1 MVFLMPF
8 KSVIFADTMSVSRVL
23 LMFMSLCIGVASCV
37 KDPDASLHSA
47 PEIIGTTVSL
57 DGTNLDLRC
66 KVSRADNI
74 KGCGFYFGN
83 SENDMERLEVE
94 SISGNEFSTM
104 IPGLACGEYYCRSF
118 VSSGGDDR
126 LSEVQRIEIEQRM
139 PVLSINSLTI
149 RNGTALVFDYS
160 VEDVFS
166 GEMIICGLC
175 WSLSPSPTF
184 DLTTKT
190 MDGSEYGD
198 RTVSVEGLTIGQ
210 TYYFR
215 AYAVNAK
222 GTAYSKEMEVV
233 IPMPFED
240 KTLADWMLANWDKD
254 SDGLISFE
262 EAALVTKIDIRSDD
276 VKSLKGLEYLPNLDT
291 VRCRGLSCGP
301 EGGSG
306 ALASVDLGANHH
318 VTCLDL
324 SNNHIESLTL
334 SGTSRLLSLVL
345 SGNVELKT
353 ETLTYSL
360 ASLRDLR
367 SLDVTGCR
375 NLAPDLSLFPSLEE
389 FHYDSRSG
397 IKDNEKLFRQKSD
410 LRRLY
415 VGDALKDGDKIY
427 LLSDLEVLD
436 CAGSP
441 VHSLNLRYNVK
452 LRSLNLDGCDEI
464 SCLDLNTNPE
474 LSELHCMCKGLS
486 RLELLEGHEIDGI
499 NVNLGQHRHIPESVE
514 IVYTPRIEDKVFKRF
529 ILDHYDFNYDSF
541 VSLAEAAEVES
552 MNIPSGEYSGIAS
565 LYGLGMFTALKSL
578 DVSDQTL
585 LTEMNLSKN
594 GALTVLVCDN
604 TSLKALDL
612 SVCPALVSLYAQNTS
627 LESLDLSRNPALKEA
642 YLSNSPIKTLYLTA
656 AQKSSLSLVCD
667 PDTEI
672 IVVE

>member
-74 KGCGFYFGN
+74 KGCGFYFGS
-83 SENDMERLEVE
+83 SENAMELLEVE
-94 SISGNEFSTM
+94 SLSGNEFSTT
-104 IPGLACGEYYCRSF
+104 ISGLACGEYYCRSF
-118 VSSGGDDR
+118 VSSGDADR
-126 LSEVQRIEIEQRM
+126 LSEIQRIEIEQRM

-222 GTAYSKEMEVV
+222 GTAYSQEMEVV
-233 IPMPFED
+233 IPVPFED

-306 ALASVDLGANHH
+306 TLASVDLGANHH

-324 SNNHIESLTL
+324 SNNHIESMIL
-334 SGTSRLLSLVL
+334 SGTSSLSSLVL
-345 SGNVELKT
+345 SGNVELKM
-353 ETLTYSL
+353 ETLTCSL
-360 ASLRDLR
+360 VSLRDLR
-367 SLDVTGCR
+367 SLDITGCR

-441 VHSLNLRYNVK
+441 VHFLNLRYNVK
-452 LRSLNLDGCDEI
+452 LRSLNLDGCDGI

-541 VSLAEAAEVES
+541 VSLAEVAEVES
-552 MNIPSGEYSGIAS
+552 MNIPSWEYSGIVS
-565 LYGLGMFTALKSL
+565 LYGLGMFAALKSL

-585 LTEMNLSKN
+585 LTEINLSKN
-594 GALTVLVCDN
+594 VALTVLVCDN
-604 TSLKALDL
+604 TFLKALDL
-612 SVCPALVSLYAQNTS
+612 SDCPALVSLYAQNTS

-642 YLSNSPIKTLYLTA
+642 YLSNSPIKTLYLTV

-667 PDTEI
+667 PDTQ
-672 IVVE
+672 IVIVD

>member
-1 MVFLMPF
+1 
-8 KSVIFADTMSVSRVL
+8 MSVSRVL

-57 DGTNLDLRC
+57 DGTNLYLRC

-74 KGCGFYFGN
+74 KGCGFYFGS
-83 SENDMERLEVE
+83 SENAMERLEVE
-94 SISGNEFSTM
+94 SLSGNEFSTT
-104 IPGLACGEYYCRSF
+104 ISGLACGEYYCRSF
-118 VSSGGDDR
+118 VSSGDADR
-126 LSEVQRIEIEQRM
+126 LSEIQRIEIEQRM

-306 ALASVDLGANHH
+306 TLASVDLGANHH

-324 SNNHIESLTL
+324 SNNHIESMIL
-334 SGTSRLLSLVL
+334 SGTSSLSSLVL

-360 ASLRDLR
+360 VSLRDLR
-367 SLDVTGCR
+367 SLDITGCR
-375 NLAPDLSLFPSLEE
+375 NLTPDLSLFPSLEE
-389 FHYDSRSG
+389 FRYDSRSG

-415 VGDALKDGDKIY
+415 AGDALKDGDKIY

-441 VHSLNLRYNVK
+441 VHTLNLRYNVK
-452 LRSLNLDGCDEI
+452 LRSLNLDGCDGI
-464 SCLDLNTNPE
+464 SFLDLNTNPE

-642 YLSNSPIKTLYLTA
+642 YLSNSPIKTLYLTV
-656 AQKSSLSLVCD
+656 AQKSSLSQVCD
-667 PDTEI
+667 PDTQ
-672 IVVE
+672 IVIVD

>member
-74 KGCGFYFGN
+74 KGCGFYFGS
-83 SENDMERLEVE
+83 SENAMERLEVE
-94 SISGNEFSTM
+94 SLSGNEFSTT
-104 IPGLACGEYYCRSF
+104 ISGLACGEYYCRSF
-118 VSSGGDDR
+118 VSSGDADR
-126 LSEVQRIEIEQRM
+126 LSEIQRIEIEQRM
-139 PVLSINSLTI
+139 PVLSINSLCV
-149 RNGTALVFDYS
+149 RNGTAVVFDYS

-222 GTAYSKEMEVV
+222 GTAYSQEMEVV

-306 ALASVDLGANHH
+306 TLASIDLGANDH

-334 SGTSRLLSLVL
+334 SGASRLTSLVL

-353 ETLTYSL
+353 EALTYSL
-360 ASLRDLR
+360 ASLQDLR
-367 SLDVTGCR
+367 SLDITGCR

-397 IKDNEKLFRQKSD
+397 IKDNEKLFRQKSG
-410 LRRLY
+410 LRCLY
-415 VGDALKDGDKIY
+415 AGDALKDGDKIY
-427 LLSDLEVLD
+427 LLSDLELLD

-441 VHSLNLRYNVK
+441 IRSLNLRYNVK
-452 LRSLNLDGCDEI
+452 LRTLDLDGCDDL
-464 SCLDLNTNPE
+464 SFLDLNTNPK
-474 LSELHCMCKGLS
+474 LSELHCLCKSLK

-514 IVYTPRIEDKVFKRF
+514 IVYTPRIEDMVFKRF
-529 ILDHYDFNYDSF
+529 ILDNYDFNYDSF

-552 MNIPSGEYSGIAS
+552 MNIPSDEYSGIAS
-565 LYGLGMFTALKSL
+565 LYGIGMFTSLKGL
-578 DVSDQTL
+578 DVSSQGL
-585 LTEMNLSKN
+585 LTELDLSRQVS
-594 GALTVLVCDN
+594 LTVLVCDN
-604 TSLKALDL
+604 TSVKTLDL
-612 SVCPALVSLYAQNTS
+612 RDCPVLVSLYAQNTS
-627 LESLDLSRNPALKEA
+627 LVSLDLSHNPALKEA
-642 YLSNSPIKTLYLTA
+642 YLSGSPIKTLYLTA
-656 AQKSSLSLVCD
+656 AQKATLRLICD
-667 PDTEI
+667 PDTQVV
-672 IVVE
+672 IVD

>member
-74 KGCGFYFGN
+74 KGCGFYFGS
-83 SENDMERLEVE
+83 SENAMERLEVE
-94 SISGNEFSTM
+94 SLSGNEFSTT
-104 IPGLACGEYYCRSF
+104 ISGLACGEYYCRSF
-118 VSSGGDDR
+118 VSSGDADR
-126 LSEVQRIEIEQRM
+126 LSEIQRIEIEQRM

-222 GTAYSKEMEVV
+222 GTAYSQEMEVV

-306 ALASVDLGANHH
+306 VLSSVDLGSNHH

-324 SNNHIESLTL
+324 SNNHIESMTL
-334 SGTSRLLSLVL
+334 SGTSRLSSLVL

-353 ETLTYSL
+353 EALTYSL
-360 ASLRDLR
+360 ASLRELR
-367 SLDVTGCR
+367 SLDITACR

-389 FHYDSRSG
+389 FRYDSRSG

-415 VGDALKDGDKIY
+415 AGDAIKDGDKIY

-436 CAGSP
+436 CAGSQM
-441 VHSLNLRYNVK
+441 HSLNLRYNVK
-452 LRSLNLDGCDEI
+452 LRSLDLDGCDEI
-464 SCLDLNTNPE
+464 SFLDLNTNPE
-474 LSELHCMCKGLS
+474 LSELHCICKDLS

-499 NVNLGQHRHIPESVE
+499 NINLVQHRYIPEFVE

-552 MNIPSGEYSGIAS
+552 MNIPAEEYSGIVS
-565 LYGLGMFTALKSL
+565 LYGIGMFTALESL
-578 DVSDQTL
+578 DVSDQTM
-585 LTEMNLSKN
+585 LTELNLSKK
-594 GALTVLVCDN
+594 ASLTVLVCDN
-604 TSLKALDL
+604 TSLKNLDL
-612 SVCPALVSLYAQNTS
+612 HECSALVSLYAQNTS
-627 LESLDLSRNPALKEA
+627 LESLDLSHNPALKEA
-642 YLSNSPIKTLYLTA
+642 YLSCSPIKTLYLTA
-656 AQKSSLSLVCD
+656 AQKSTIDLVCD
-667 PDTEI
+667 PGTEV

>member
-57 DGTNLDLRC
+57 DGTNLYLRC

-74 KGCGFYFGN
+74 KGCGFYFGS
-83 SENDMERLEVE
+83 SENAMERLEVE
-94 SISGNEFSTM
+94 SLSGNEFSTT
-104 IPGLACGEYYCRSF
+104 ISGLACGEYYCRSF
-118 VSSGGDDR
+118 VSSGDADR
-126 LSEVQRIEIEQRM
+126 LSEIQRIEIEQRM

-306 ALASVDLGANHH
+306 TLASVDFGANHH

-324 SNNHIESLTL
+324 SNNHIESMIL
-334 SGTSRLLSLVL
+334 SGTSSLSSLVL

-360 ASLRDLR
+360 VSLRDLR
-367 SLDVTGCR
+367 SLDITGCR
-375 NLAPDLSLFPSLEE
+375 NLTPDLSLFPSLEE
-389 FHYDSRSG
+389 FRYDSRSG

-415 VGDALKDGDKIY
+415 AGDALKDGDKIY

-441 VHSLNLRYNVK
+441 VHTLNLRYNVK
-452 LRSLNLDGCDEI
+452 LRSLNLDGCDGI
-464 SCLDLNTNPE
+464 SFLDLNTNPE

>member
-104 IPGLACGEYYCRSF
+104 IPGLACGEYFCRSF
-118 VSSGGDDR
+118 VSGGDDNR
-126 LSEVQRIEIEQRM
+126 LSEIHRIDIEQRM
-139 PVLSINSLTI
+139 PVLSINSLCV

-222 GTAYSKEMEVV
+222 GTAYSQEMEVV
-233 IPMPFED
+233 IPIPFED

-306 ALASVDLGANHH
+306 TLASIDLGANDH

-334 SGTSRLLSLVL
+334 SGASRLTSLVL

-353 ETLTYSL
+353 EALTYSL

-367 SLDVTGCR
+367 SLDITGCR

-397 IKDNEKLFRQKSD
+397 IKDNEKLFRQKSG
-410 LRRLY
+410 LRCLY
-415 VGDALKDGDKIY
+415 AGDALKDGDKIY
-427 LLSDLEVLD
+427 LLSDLELLD

-441 VHSLNLRYNVK
+441 IRSLNLRYNVK
-452 LRSLNLDGCDEI
+452 LRTLDLDGCDDL
-464 SCLDLNTNPE
+464 SFLDLNTNPK
-474 LSELHCMCKGLS
+474 LSELHCLCKSLK

-514 IVYTPRIEDKVFKRF
+514 IVYTPRIEDMVFKRF
-529 ILDHYDFNYDSF
+529 ILDNYDFNYDSF

-552 MNIPSGEYSGIAS
+552 MNIPAEEYSRIVS

-578 DVSDQTL
+578 DVSGQTL
-585 LTEMNLSKN
+585 LTEINLSKN
-594 GALTVLVCDN
+594 VALTVLVCDN

-612 SVCPALVSLYAQNTS
+612 SDCPALVSLYAQNTS
-627 LESLDLSRNPALKEA
+627 LVSLDLSHNPALKEA
-642 YLSNSPIKTLYLTA
+642 YLSGSPIKTLYLTA
-656 AQKSSLSLVCD
+656 AQKSTIDLVCD
-667 PDTEI
+667 PGTEV

>member
-83 SENDMERLEVE
+83 SENAMERLEVE

-166 GEMIICGLC
+166 GEMVICGLC

-190 MDGSEYGD
+190 MDGSDYGE

-222 GTAYSKEMEVV
+222 GTAYSQEMEVV

-254 SDGLISFE
+254 SDGLISYE
-262 EAALVTKIDIRSDD
+262 EAALVTKIDIISDD

-306 ALASVDLGANHH
+306 TLASIDIGANDH

-334 SGTSRLLSLVL
+334 SGASRLTSLVL

-353 ETLTYSL
+353 EALTYSL

-367 SLDVTGCR
+367 SLDITGCR
-375 NLAPDLSLFPSLEE
+375 NLTPDLSLFPSLEE

-441 VHSLNLRYNVK
+441 VHSLNLRYNAK
-452 LRSLNLDGCDEI
+452 LRFLNLDGCDEI

-499 NVNLGQHRHIPESVE
+499 NVNLGQHRYIPESVE

-552 MNIPSGEYSGIAS
+552 MNIPSDEYSGIAS
-565 LYGLGMFTALKSL
+565 LYGIGMFTSLKGL
-578 DVSDQTL
+578 DVSSQGL
-585 LTEMNLSKN
+585 LTELDLSKQVS
-594 GALTVLVCDN
+594 LTVLVCDN
-604 TSLKALDL
+604 TSVKTLDL
-612 SVCPALVSLYAQNTS
+612 RDCPVLVSLYAQNTS
-627 LESLDLSRNPALKEA
+627 LVSLDLSHNPALKEA
-642 YLSNSPIKTLYLTA
+642 YLSGSPIKTLYLTA
-656 AQKSSLSLVCD
+656 AQKANLRLICD
-667 PDTEI
+667 PDTQVV
-672 IVVE
+672 IVD

>member
-1 MVFLMPF
+1 
-8 KSVIFADTMSVSRVL
+8 MSVSRVF
-23 LMFMSLCIGVASCV
+23 LMFMSLCVGLASCV

-57 DGTNLDLRC
+57 DGANLDLRC

-74 KGCGFYFGN
+74 KGCGFYFGS
-83 SENDMERLEVE
+83 SENAMERLDVE
-94 SISGNEFSTM
+94 SLSGNEFSTT

-118 VSSGGDDR
+118 VSGGGDDR

-642 YLSNSPIKTLYLTA
+642 YLSNSPIKTLYLTV

-667 PDTEI
+667 PDTQ
-672 IVVE
+672 IVIVD

>member
-83 SENDMERLEVE
+83 SENAMERLEVE

-166 GEMIICGLC
+166 GEMVICGLC

-190 MDGSEYGD
+190 MDGSDYGE

-222 GTAYSKEMEVV
+222 GTAYSQEMEVV

-254 SDGLISFE
+254 SDGLISYE
-262 EAALVTKIDIRSDD
+262 EAALVTKIDIISDD

-306 ALASVDLGANHH
+306 TLASIDIGVNDH
-318 VTCLDL
+318 VTSLDL

-334 SGTSRLLSLVL
+334 SGASRLTSLVL

-353 ETLTYSL
+353 EALTYSL

-367 SLDVTGCR
+367 SLDITGCR

-397 IKDNEKLFRQKSD
+397 IKDNEKLFRQKSG

-415 VGDALKDGDKIY
+415 AGDALKDGDKIY
-427 LLSDLEVLD
+427 LLSDLELLD

-441 VHSLNLRYNVK
+441 IRSLNLRYNVK
-452 LRSLNLDGCDEI
+452 LRTLDLDGCDDL
-464 SCLDLNTNPE
+464 SFLDLNTNPK
-474 LSELHCMCKGLS
+474 LSELHCLCKSLM

-529 ILDHYDFNYDSF
+529 ILNNYDFNYDSF

-552 MNIPSGEYSGIAS
+552 MNIPPDEYSGIAS
-565 LYGLGMFTALKSL
+565 LYGIGMFTSLKGL
-578 DVSDQTL
+578 NVSSQGL
-585 LTEMNLSKN
+585 LTELDLSRQVS
-594 GALTVLVCDN
+594 LTVLVCDN
-604 TSLKALDL
+604 TSVKTLDL
-612 SVCPALVSLYAQNTS
+612 RDCPVLVSLYAQNTS

-642 YLSNSPIKTLYLTA
+642 YLSGSPIKTLYLTA
-656 AQKSSLSLVCD
+656 AQKANLRLICD
-667 PDTEI
+667 PDTQVV
-672 IVVE
+672 IVD

>member
-57 DGTNLDLRC
+57 DGTNLYLRC

-74 KGCGFYFGN
+74 KGCGFYFGS
-83 SENDMERLEVE
+83 SENAMERLEVE
-94 SISGNEFSTM
+94 SLSGNEFSTT
-104 IPGLACGEYYCRSF
+104 ISGLACGEYYCRSF
-118 VSSGGDDR
+118 VSSGDADR
-126 LSEVQRIEIEQRM
+126 LSEIQRIEIEQRM

-306 ALASVDLGANHH
+306 TLASVDLGANHH

-324 SNNHIESLTL
+324 SNNHIESMIL
-334 SGTSRLLSLVL
+334 SGTSSLSSLVL

-360 ASLRDLR
+360 VSLRDLR
-367 SLDVTGCR
+367 SLDITGCR
-375 NLAPDLSLFPSLEE
+375 NLTPDLSLFPSLEE
-389 FHYDSRSG
+389 FRYDSRSG

-415 VGDALKDGDKIY
+415 AGDALKDGDKIY

-441 VHSLNLRYNVK
+441 VHTLNLRYNVK
-452 LRSLNLDGCDEI
+452 LRSLNLDGCDGI
-464 SCLDLNTNPE
+464 SFLDLNTNPE

-642 YLSNSPIKTLYLTA
+642 YLSNSPIKTLYLTV
-656 AQKSSLSLVCD
+656 AQKSSLSQVCD
-667 PDTEI
+667 PDTQ
-672 IVVE
+672 IVIVD

>member
-166 GEMIICGLC
+166 GEMVICGLC

-190 MDGSEYGD
+190 MDGSDYGE

-222 GTAYSKEMEVV
+222 GTAYSQEMEVV

-254 SDGLISFE
+254 SDGLISYE
-262 EAALVTKIDIRSDD
+262 EAALVTKIDIISDD

-306 ALASVDLGANHH
+306 TLASIDIGANDH

-334 SGTSRLLSLVL
+334 SGASRLTSLVL

-353 ETLTYSL
+353 EALTYSL

-367 SLDVTGCR
+367 SIDITGCR
-375 NLAPDLSLFPSLEE
+375 NLTPDLSLFPSLEE
-389 FHYDSRSG
+389 FRYDSRSG

-415 VGDALKDGDKIY
+415 AGDALKDGDKIY

-436 CAGSP
+436 CGGSP
-441 VHSLNLRYNVK
+441 VHSLNLRYNAK
-452 LRSLNLDGCDEI
+452 LRPLTLMVA
-464 SCLDLNTNPE
+464 TR
-474 LSELHCMCKGLS
+474 S
-486 RLELLEGHEIDGI
+486 R
-499 NVNLGQHRHIPESVE
+499 
-514 IVYTPRIEDKVFKRF
+514 
-529 ILDHYDFNYDSF
+529 
-541 VSLAEAAEVES
+541 
-552 MNIPSGEYSGIAS
+552 
-565 LYGLGMFTALKSL
+565 
-578 DVSDQTL
+578 
-585 LTEMNLSKN
+585 
-594 GALTVLVCDN
+594 VL
-604 TSLKALDL
+604 
-612 SVCPALVSLYAQNTS
+612 
-627 LESLDLSRNPALKEA
+627 
-642 YLSNSPIKTLYLTA
+642 I
-656 AQKSSLSLVCD
+656 
-667 PDTEI
+667 
-672 IVVE
+672 

>member
-1 MVFLMPF
+1 
-8 KSVIFADTMSVSRVL
+8 MSVSRVF
-23 LMFMSLCIGVASCV
+23 LMFMSLCVGLASCV

-57 DGTNLDLRC
+57 DGANLDLRC

-74 KGCGFYFGN
+74 KGCGFYFGS
-83 SENDMERLEVE
+83 SENAMERLDVE
-94 SISGNEFSTM
+94 SLSGNEFSTT

-118 VSSGGDDR
+118 VSGGGDDR

-427 LLSDLEVLD
+427 LLSDLELLD

-441 VHSLNLRYNVK
+441 IRSLNLRYNVK
-452 LRSLNLDGCDEI
+452 LRTLDLDGCDDL
-464 SCLDLNTNPE
+464 SFLDLNTNPK
-474 LSELHCMCKGLS
+474 LSELHCFCKSLK

-514 IVYTPRIEDKVFKRF
+514 IVYTPRIEDMVFKRF
-529 ILDHYDFNYDSF
+529 ILDNYDFNYDSF

-552 MNIPSGEYSGIAS
+552 MNIPSDEYSGIAS
-565 LYGLGMFTALKSL
+565 LYGIGMFTSLKGL
-578 DVSDQTL
+578 DVSSQGL
-585 LTEMNLSKN
+585 LTELDLSRQVS
-594 GALTVLVCDN
+594 LTVLVCDN
-604 TSLKALDL
+604 TSVKTLDL
-612 SVCPALVSLYAQNTS
+612 RDCPVLVSLYAQNTS
-627 LESLDLSRNPALKEA
+627 LVSLDLSHNPALKEA
-642 YLSNSPIKTLYLTA
+642 YLSGSPIKTLYLTA
-656 AQKSSLSLVCD
+656 AQKANLRLICD
-667 PDTEI
+667 PDTQVV
-672 IVVE
+672 IVD

>member
-1 MVFLMPF
+1 
-8 KSVIFADTMSVSRVL
+8 
-23 LMFMSLCIGVASCV
+23 MFMSLCVGLASCV

-57 DGTNLDLRC
+57 DGANLDLRC

-74 KGCGFYFGN
+74 KGCGFYFGS
-83 SENDMERLEVE
+83 SENAMERLDVE
-94 SISGNEFSTM
+94 SLSGNEFSTT

-118 VSSGGDDR
+118 VSGGGDDR

-667 PDTEI
+667 PDTQ
-672 IVVE
+672 IVIVD

>member
-74 KGCGFYFGN
+74 KGCGFYFGS
-83 SENDMERLEVE
+83 SENAMERLEVE
-94 SISGNEFSTM
+94 SLSGNEFSTT
-104 IPGLACGEYYCRSF
+104 ISGLACGEYYCRSF
-118 VSSGGDDR
+118 VSSGDADR
-126 LSEVQRIEIEQRM
+126 LSEIQRIEIEQRM

-222 GTAYSKEMEVV
+222 GTAYSQEMKVV

-306 ALASVDLGANHH
+306 TLASIDLGANDH
-318 VTCLDL
+318 VTCLDF

-334 SGTSRLLSLVL
+334 SGASRLTSLVL

-353 ETLTYSL
+353 EALTYNL
-360 ASLRDLR
+360 ASLQDLR
-367 SLDVTGCR
+367 SLDITGCR

-397 IKDNEKLFRQKSD
+397 IKDNEKLFRQKSG
-410 LRRLY
+410 LRCLY
-415 VGDALKDGDKIY
+415 AGDALKDGDKIY
-427 LLSDLEVLD
+427 LLSDLELLD

-441 VHSLNLRYNVK
+441 IRSLNLRYNVK
-452 LRSLNLDGCDEI
+452 LRTLDLDGCDDL
-464 SCLDLNTNPE
+464 SFLDLNTNPK
-474 LSELHCMCKGLS
+474 LSELHCFCKSLK

-514 IVYTPRIEDKVFKRF
+514 IVYTPRIEDMVFKRF
-529 ILDHYDFNYDSF
+529 ILDNYDFNYDSF

-552 MNIPSGEYSGIAS
+552 MNIPSDEYSGIAS
-565 LYGLGMFTALKSL
+565 LYGIGMFTSLKGL
-578 DVSDQTL
+578 DVSSQGL
-585 LTEMNLSKN
+585 LTELDLSRQVS
-594 GALTVLVCDN
+594 LTVLVCDN
-604 TSLKALDL
+604 TSVKTLDL
-612 SVCPALVSLYAQNTS
+612 RDCPVLVSLYAQNTS
-627 LESLDLSRNPALKEA
+627 LVSLDLSHNPALKEA
-642 YLSNSPIKTLYLTA
+642 YLSGSPIKTLYLTA
-656 AQKSSLSLVCD
+656 AQKATLRLICD
-667 PDTEI
+667 PDTQVV
-672 IVVE
+672 IVD

>member
-74 KGCGFYFGN
+74 KGCGFYFGS
-83 SENDMERLEVE
+83 SENAMERLEVE
-94 SISGNEFSTM
+94 SLSGNEFSTT
-104 IPGLACGEYYCRSF
+104 ISGLACGEYYCRSF
-118 VSSGGDDR
+118 VSSGDADR
-126 LSEVQRIEIEQRM
+126 LSEIQRIEIEQRM

-198 RTVSVEGLTIGQ
+198 RTMSVEGLTIGQ

-222 GTAYSKEMEVV
+222 GTAYSQEMEVV

-306 ALASVDLGANHH
+306 TLASVDLGANHH

-324 SNNHIESLTL
+324 SNNHIESMIL
-334 SGTSRLLSLVL
+334 SGTSSLSSLVL
-345 SGNVELKT
+345 SGNVELKM
-353 ETLTYSL
+353 ETLTCSL
-360 ASLRDLR
+360 VSLRDLR
-367 SLDVTGCR
+367 SLDITGCR

-441 VHSLNLRYNVK
+441 IRSLNLRYNVK
-452 LRSLNLDGCDEI
+452 LRTLDLDGCDDL
-464 SCLDLNTNPE
+464 SFLDLNTNPK
-474 LSELHCMCKGLS
+474 LSELHCLCKSLK

-514 IVYTPRIEDKVFKRF
+514 IVYTPRIEDMVFKRF
-529 ILDHYDFNYDSF
+529 ILDNYDFNYDSF

-552 MNIPSGEYSGIAS
+552 MNIPSDEYSGIAS
-565 LYGLGMFTALKSL
+565 LYGIGMFTSLKGL
-578 DVSDQTL
+578 DVSSQGL
-585 LTEMNLSKN
+585 LTELDLSRQVS
-594 GALTVLVCDN
+594 LTVLVCDN
-604 TSLKALDL
+604 TSVKTLDL
-612 SVCPALVSLYAQNTS
+612 RDCPVLVSLYAQNTS
-627 LESLDLSRNPALKEA
+627 LVSLDLSHNPALKEA
-642 YLSNSPIKTLYLTA
+642 YLSGSPIKTLYLTA
-656 AQKSSLSLVCD
+656 AQKATLRLICD
-667 PDTEI
+667 PDTQVV
-672 IVVE
+672 IVD

>member
-83 SENDMERLEVE
+83 SENAMERLEVE
-94 SISGNEFSTM
+94 SLSGNEFSTT
-104 IPGLACGEYYCRSF
+104 ISGLACGEYYCRSF
-118 VSSGGDDR
+118 VSSGDADR
-126 LSEVQRIEIEQRM
+126 LSEIQRIEIEQRM

-222 GTAYSKEMEVV
+222 GTAYSQEMEVV

-254 SDGLISFE
+254 SDRLISFE

-291 VRCRGLSCGP
+291 VRCCGLSCGP

-306 ALASVDLGANHH
+306 TLASVDLGANHH

-324 SNNHIESLTL
+324 SNNHIESMIL
-334 SGTSRLLSLVL
+334 SGTSSLSSLVL
-345 SGNVELKT
+345 SGNVELKM
-353 ETLTYSL
+353 ETLTCSL
-360 ASLRDLR
+360 VSLRDLR
-367 SLDVTGCR
+367 SLDITGCR

-427 LLSDLEVLD
+427 LFSDLEVLD

-441 VHSLNLRYNVK
+441 IRSLNLRYNVK
-452 LRSLNLDGCDEI
+452 LRTLDLDGCDDL
-464 SCLDLNTNPE
+464 SFLDLNTNPK
-474 LSELHCMCKGLS
+474 LSELHCLCKSLK

-514 IVYTPRIEDKVFKRF
+514 IVYTPRIEDMVFKRF
-529 ILDHYDFNYDSF
+529 ILDNYDFNYDSF

-552 MNIPSGEYSGIAS
+552 MNIPSDEYSGIAS
-565 LYGLGMFTALKSL
+565 LYGIGMFTSLKGL
-578 DVSDQTL
+578 DVSSQGL
-585 LTEMNLSKN
+585 LTELDLSRQVS
-594 GALTVLVCDN
+594 LTVLVCDN
-604 TSLKALDL
+604 TSVKTLDL
-612 SVCPALVSLYAQNTS
+612 RDCPVLVSLYAQNTS
-627 LESLDLSRNPALKEA
+627 LVSLDLSHNPALKEA
-642 YLSNSPIKTLYLTA
+642 YLSGSPIKTLYLTA
-656 AQKSSLSLVCD
+656 AQKATLRLICD
-667 PDTEI
+667 PDTQVV
-672 IVVE
+672 IVD

>member
-1 MVFLMPF
+1 
-8 KSVIFADTMSVSRVL
+8 MSVSRVF
-23 LMFMSLCIGVASCV
+23 LMFMSLCVGLASCV

-57 DGTNLDLRC
+57 DGANLDLRC

-74 KGCGFYFGN
+74 KGCGFYFGS
-83 SENDMERLEVE
+83 SENAMERLDVE
-94 SISGNEFSTM
+94 SLSGNEFSTT

-118 VSSGGDDR
+118 VSGGGDDR

-514 IVYTPRIEDKVFKRF
+514 IVYTPRIDDMVFKRF
-529 ILDHYDFNYDSF
+529 ILDNYDFNYDSF

-552 MNIPSGEYSGIAS
+552 MNIPSDEYSGIAS
-565 LYGLGMFTALKSL
+565 LYGIGMFTSLKGL
-578 DVSDQTL
+578 DVSSQGL
-585 LTEMNLSKN
+585 LTELDLSKQVS
-594 GALTVLVCDN
+594 LTVLVCDN
-604 TSLKALDL
+604 TSVKTLDL
-612 SVCPALVSLYAQNTS
+612 RDCPVLVSLYAQNTS
-627 LESLDLSRNPALKEA
+627 LVSLDLSHNPALKEA
-642 YLSNSPIKTLYLTA
+642 YLSGSPIKTLYLTA
-656 AQKSSLSLVCD
+656 A
-667 PDTEI
+667 
-672 IVVE
+672 

>member
-1 MVFLMPF
+1 
-8 KSVIFADTMSVSRVL
+8 MSVSRVF
-23 LMFMSLCIGVASCV
+23 LMFMSLCVGLASCV

-57 DGTNLDLRC
+57 DGANLDLRC

-74 KGCGFYFGN
+74 KGCGFYFGS
-83 SENDMERLEVE
+83 SENAMERLDVE
-94 SISGNEFSTM
+94 SLSGNEFSTT

-118 VSSGGDDR
+118 VSGGGDDR

-667 PDTEI
+667 PDTQ
-672 IVVE
+672 IVIVD

>member
-83 SENDMERLEVE
+83 SENAMERLEVE

-166 GEMIICGLC
+166 GEMVICGLC

-190 MDGSEYGD
+190 MDGSDYGE

-222 GTAYSKEMEVV
+222 GTAYSQEMEVV

-254 SDGLISFE
+254 SDGLISYE
-262 EAALVTKIDIRSDD
+262 EAALVTKIDIISDD

-306 ALASVDLGANHH
+306 TLASIDIGANDH

-334 SGTSRLLSLVL
+334 SGASRLTSLVL

-353 ETLTYSL
+353 EALTYSL

-367 SLDVTGCR
+367 SLDITGCR
-375 NLAPDLSLFPSLEE
+375 NLTPDLSLFPSLEE

-441 VHSLNLRYNVK
+441 VHSLNLRYNAK
-452 LRSLNLDGCDEI
+452 LRFLNLDGCDEI

-552 MNIPSGEYSGIAS
+552 MNIPAEEYSGIVS

-578 DVSDQTL
+578 DVSGQTL
-585 LTEMNLSKN
+585 LTEINLSKN
-594 GALTVLVCDN
+594 VALTVLVCDN

-612 SVCPALVSLYAQNTS
+612 SDCPALVSLYAQNTS
-627 LESLDLSRNPALKEA
+627 LVSLDLSHNPALKEA
-642 YLSNSPIKTLYLTA
+642 YLSGSPIKTLYLTA
-656 AQKSSLSLVCD
+656 AQKSTIDLVCD
-667 PDTEI
+667 PGTEV

>member
-74 KGCGFYFGN
+74 KGCGFYFGS
-83 SENDMERLEVE
+83 SENAMERLEVE
-94 SISGNEFSTM
+94 SLSGNEFSTT
-104 IPGLACGEYYCRSF
+104 ISGLACGEYYCRSF
-118 VSSGGDDR
+118 VSSGDADR
-126 LSEVQRIEIEQRM
+126 LSEIQRIEIEQRM

-222 GTAYSKEMEVV
+222 GTAYSQEMEVV
-233 IPMPFED
+233 IPVPFED

-306 ALASVDLGANHH
+306 TLASVDLGANHH

-324 SNNHIESLTL
+324 SNNHIESMIL
-334 SGTSRLLSLVL
+334 SGTSSLSSLVL
-345 SGNVELKT
+345 SGNVELKM
-353 ETLTYSL
+353 ETLTCSL
-360 ASLRDLR
+360 VSLRDLR
-367 SLDVTGCR
+367 SLDITGCR

-441 VHSLNLRYNVK
+441 VHFLNLRYNVK
-452 LRSLNLDGCDEI
+452 LRSLNLDGCDGI

-541 VSLAEAAEVES
+541 VSLAEVAEVES
-552 MNIPSGEYSGIAS
+552 MNIPSWEYSVIVS
-565 LYGLGMFTALKSL
+565 LYGLGMFAALKSL

-585 LTEMNLSKN
+585 LTEINLSKN
-594 GALTVLVCDN
+594 VALTVLVCDN
-604 TSLKALDL
+604 TFLKALDL
-612 SVCPALVSLYAQNTS
+612 SDCPALVSLYAQNTS

-642 YLSNSPIKTLYLTA
+642 YLSGSPIKTLYLTA
-656 AQKSSLSLVCD
+656 AQKSTIDLVCD
-667 PDTEI
+667 PGTEV

>member
-1 MVFLMPF
+1 MSIIHIMP
-8 KSVIFADTMSVSRVL
+8 ISRVFFPLL
-23 LMFMSLCIGVASCV
+23 LMCFWAVSCV
-37 KDPDASLHSA
+37 KDPDVSLHAA
-47 PEIIGTTVSL
+47 PEILGTTVSL
-57 DGTNLDLRC
+57 DGMDLNLRC
-66 KVSRADNI
+66 KVSKGDNI
-74 KGCGFYFGN
+74 KGCGFYFGG
-83 SENDMERLEVE
+83 SEKAMTRLDVDLLA
-94 SISGNEFSTM
+94 GNEFSTTVS
-104 IPGLACGEYYCRSF
+104 GLACGEYFCRSF
-118 VSSGGDDR
+118 VSGGDDDR
-126 LSEVQRIEIEQRM
+126 LSEIQRIEIEQRM
-139 PVLSINSLTI
+139 PVLTINSMTV

-175 WSLSPSPTF
+175 WGLSPSPTF

-190 MDGSEYGD
+190 MDGSDYGD

-222 GTAYSKEMEVV
+222 GTAYSQEMEVV

-306 ALASVDLGANHH
+306 ALASVDLSSNHH

-324 SNNHIESLTL
+324 SNNHIESLAL
-334 SGTSRLLSLVL
+334 SGESRLSSLTL

-353 ETLTYSL
+353 EALTYSL
-360 ASLRDLR
+360 ASLSELR
-367 SLDVTGCR
+367 SLDITGCR

-389 FHYDSRSG
+389 FRYDSRSG

-415 VGDALKDGDKIY
+415 AGNALKDGDKVY
-427 LLSDLEVLD
+427 LLSELEVLD

-441 VHSLNLRYNVK
+441 VRSLNLRYNVK
-452 LRSLNLDGCDEI
+452 LKSLYLDGCDGI
-464 SCLDLNTNPE
+464 SALDLNTNPE
-474 LSELHCMCKGLS
+474 LSELHCLCKGLK

-499 NVNLGQHRHIPESVE
+499 NVNLDRHRYIPESVE
-514 IVYTPRIEDKVFKRF
+514 IVYTPRIEDKVFGRF
-529 ILDHYDFNYDSF
+529 ILDNYDFNYDSF

-552 MNIPSGEYSGIAS
+552 MNIPADEYPGIAS
-565 LYGLGMFTALKSL
+565 LYGIGMFTALESL

-585 LTEMNLSKN
+585 LTEIDLSKN

-612 SVCPALVSLYAQNTS
+612 RDCPALVSLYAQNTS
-627 LESLDLSRNPALKEA
+627 LESLDLSRNSALKEA
-642 YLSNSPIKTLYLTA
+642 YLSGSPIKTLYLTA
-656 AQKSSLSLVCD
+656 AQKATLRLICD
-667 PDTEI
+667 PGTEI

>member
-166 GEMIICGLC
+166 GEMVICGLC

-190 MDGSEYGD
+190 MDGSDYGE

-222 GTAYSKEMEVV
+222 GTAYSQEMEVV

-254 SDGLISFE
+254 SDGLISYE
-262 EAALVTKIDIRSDD
+262 EAALVTKIDIISDD

-306 ALASVDLGANHH
+306 TLASIDIGANDH

-334 SGTSRLLSLVL
+334 SGASRLTSLVL

-353 ETLTYSL
+353 EALTYSL

-367 SLDVTGCR
+367 SLDITGCR

-427 LLSDLEVLD
+427 LFSDLEVLD

-452 LRSLNLDGCDEI
+452 LRSLNLDGCDGI
-464 SCLDLNTNPE
+464 SFLDLNTNHE

-514 IVYTPRIEDKVFKRF
+514 IVYTPRIEDMVFKRF
-529 ILDHYDFNYDSF
+529 ILDNYDFNYDSF

-552 MNIPSGEYSGIAS
+552 MNIPSDEYSGIAS
-565 LYGLGMFTALKSL
+565 LYGIGMFTSLKGL
-578 DVSDQTL
+578 DVSSQGL
-585 LTEMNLSKN
+585 LTELDLSKQVS
-594 GALTVLVCDN
+594 LTVLVCDN
-604 TSLKALDL
+604 TSVKTLDL
-612 SVCPALVSLYAQNTS
+612 RDCPVLVSLYAQNTS
-627 LESLDLSRNPALKEA
+627 LVSLDLSHNPALKEA
-642 YLSNSPIKTLYLTA
+642 YLSGSPIKTLYLTA
-656 AQKSSLSLVCD
+656 AQKANLRLICD
-667 PDTEI
+667 PDTQVV
-672 IVVE
+672 IVD

>member
-1 MVFLMPF
+1 MPF
-8 KSVIFADTMSVSRVL
+8 KSVIFAGTMSVSRVL

-83 SENDMERLEVE
+83 SENAMERLEVE
-94 SISGNEFSTM
+94 SLSGNEFSTT
-104 IPGLACGEYYCRSF
+104 ISGLACGEYYCRSF
-118 VSSGGDDR
+118 VSSGDADR
-126 LSEVQRIEIEQRM
+126 LSEIQRIEIEQRM

-222 GTAYSKEMEVV
+222 GTAYSQEMEVV

-254 SDGLISFE
+254 SDGLISYE
-262 EAALVTKIDIRSDD
+262 EAALVTKIDIISDD

-306 ALASVDLGANHH
+306 TLASIDIGANDH

-334 SGTSRLLSLVL
+334 SGASRLTSLVL

-353 ETLTYSL
+353 EALTYSL

-367 SLDVTGCR
+367 SIDITGCR
-375 NLAPDLSLFPSLEE
+375 NLTPDLSLFPSLEE
-389 FHYDSRSG
+389 FRYDSRSG

-415 VGDALKDGDKIY
+415 AGDALKDGDKIY
-427 LLSDLEVLD
+427 LLSDLELLD

-441 VHSLNLRYNVK
+441 IRSLNLRYNVK
-452 LRSLNLDGCDEI
+452 LRTLDLDGCDDL
-464 SCLDLNTNPE
+464 SFLDLNTNPK
-474 LSELHCMCKGLS
+474 LSELHCLCKSLM
-486 RLELLEGHEIDGI
+486 RMELLEGHEIDGI

-529 ILDHYDFNYDSF
+529 ILNNYDFNYDSF

-552 MNIPSGEYSGIAS
+552 MNIPPDEYSGIAS
-565 LYGLGMFTALKSL
+565 LYGIGMFTSLKGL
-578 DVSDQTL
+578 NVSSQGL
-585 LTEMNLSKN
+585 LTELDLSRQVS
-594 GALTVLVCDN
+594 LTVLVCDN
-604 TSLKALDL
+604 TSVKTLDL
-612 SVCPALVSLYAQNTS
+612 RDCPVLVSLYAQNTS
-627 LESLDLSRNPALKEA
+627 LVSLDLSHNPALKEA
-642 YLSNSPIKTLYLTA
+642 YLSGSPIKTLYLTA
-656 AQKSSLSLVCD
+656 AQKANLRLICD
-667 PDTEI
+667 PDTQVV
-672 IVVE
+672 IVD